1 MSGVSRPTVSHR
13 SIVMTSTG
21 PNDLEGLILFFLE
34 LPNGIKGT
42 SFRRTRTGFDVIRGN
57 EPSWEYFSGP
67 ASNFMVATRICEKL
81 ALMTSRAKLEM
92 MVGDGSIATD
102 EGGRELTGW
111 RATSQP
117 VHGRPGVYGL
127 HITPAW
133 V

>member
-13 SIVMTSTG
+13 SIVMNSTG

-34 LPNGIKGT
+34 SPDDTKGT
-42 SFRRTRTGFDVIRGN
+42 SFRRTRTGFDVMRGN
-57 EPSWEYFSGP
+57 VLGWGYFSGP
-67 ASNFMVATRICEKL
+67 ARDFMVAKRICEEL

-92 MVGDGSIATD
+92 MVSDGCQHTD